1 MLLAMLV
8 NEYIR
13 YMEGIRRYSPR
24 TVTVYSEIL
33 EKFTSFAGARDD
45 GTLLESLTPQIL
57 RSYEVM
63 LMDSEKLDPRTVNLH
78 LSVLSGFCRDL
89 VRQGSLASNTVRLV
103 HRPRER
109 KRLPEFYR
117 SESMN
122 EYFDATASEASAENV
137 SLVTGQDK
145 VSRELVFRRLSRLVV
160 SLLYS
165 PGMRRSELIGA
176 NLGDVDFSREAI
188 RVRGKGDKEREI
200 PLTHGICKEILLY
213 LETVGKFEG
222 RERTAGEPLLQ
233 TLNGKRLYPVFVDR
247 AVKRELG
254 QVGSITGRK
263 SPHVLR
269 HSLATALLNE
279 GTDLNSIKELLGHS
293 SLAATQ
299 VYTHNSVSKLKKVY
313 QTAHPRAKSG
323 GKNGT

>member
-78 LSVLSGFCRDL
+78 LSVLSGFCRYL
-89 VRQGSLASNTVRLV
+89 VRQGSLASNPVRLV

-165 PGMRRSELIGA
+165 TGMRRSELIGA

-213 LETVGKFEG
+213 LETV
-222 RERTAGEPLLQ
+222 
-233 TLNGKRLYPVFVDR
+233 
-247 AVKRELG
+247 
-254 QVGSITGRK
+254 
-263 SPHVLR
+263 
-269 HSLATALLNE
+269 
-279 GTDLNSIKELLGHS
+279 
-293 SLAATQ
+293 
-299 VYTHNSVSKLKKVY
+299 
-313 QTAHPRAKSG
+313 
-323 GKNGT
+323 